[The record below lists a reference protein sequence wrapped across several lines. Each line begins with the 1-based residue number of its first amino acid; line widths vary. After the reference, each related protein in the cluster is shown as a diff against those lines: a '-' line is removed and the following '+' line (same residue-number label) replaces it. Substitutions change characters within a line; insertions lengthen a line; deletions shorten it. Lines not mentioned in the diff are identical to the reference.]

1 MAPAGAGKHARPSA
15 AAGALGIDHVQ
26 LSYHYLDI
34 GDLDGYG
41 SLFTADAV
49 LHFPGMAPIRG
60 RCAIERFRA
69 TRPTGGHTLQSVT
82 VTHGEVVAVG
92 VIAAIGPNG
101 GSTNTAFVDSFMLSD
116 YGLITVQK
124 TDFGS
129 GGNSRAVG

>member
-15 AAGALGIDHVQ
+15 AAGPPGIDHVR

-60 RCAIERFRA
+60 RSAIESFRLA
-69 TRPTGGHTLQSVT
+69 HPPGGYTVQSVT
-82 VTHGEVVAVG
+82 VTHGEVVVHG

-101 GSTNTAFVDSFMLSD
+101 GSTNTAFVDSFTLSD

-129 GGNSRAVG
+129 GENSRAVG